1 MNLETWNSELSD
13 YLVGNNIV
21 LCLYLILGVFGN
33 GLVILIYVFRMS
45 KKSDDRYFIPSLAA
59 VDACSCIIGSSYALA
74 LNLLPV
80 RFPGNSLCRILWF
93 FSQASTMSG
102 GTLLMVIAFQRYL
115 KVCRPFFKK
124 WSLKIKRMVIWGTV
138 TVATILSIPTLFLY
152 GEIRVVNES
161 YSSDNITLVGYRCG
175 HSGKAGAL
183 LGYNVF
189 LFVFAV
195 SGIIVITICYIFIGK
210 TIYSKVMVYRK
221 SLRGM
226 KTIPRPELSVSTIS
240 DIKRKTRSVETSDP
254 HSVER
259 GEFEE
264 NPSNLHDHESS
275 DNQRP
280 RPEDETTC
288 TKRKSQDILLKAN
301 FPAMK
306 YHFRHYRYSY
316 MFMTITMVFV
326 IAYLPRIVIML
337 LESVFVQSF
346 WRKPDSVIIGLL
358 FLYRLYIVNHVVNP
372 FIYGFFDAKFRHE
385 VKRLICRHKSESI
398 HPDSQT
404 GR

>member
-1 MNLETWNSELSD
+1 
-13 YLVGNNIV
+13 V

-33 GLVILIYVFRMS
+33 GLVLVVYVFRMS

-59 VDACSCIIGSSYALA
+59 VDACSCVIGSSYALA

-80 RFPGNSLCRILWF
+80 RFPGNSLCRTLWF
-93 FSQASTMSG
+93 LSQASTVTG
-102 GTLLMVIAFQRYL
+102 GTLLMVIAVQRYL

-124 WSLKIKRMVIWGTV
+124 WSLKIKRMVILGTV
-138 TVATILSIPTLFLY
+138 TVATMLSIPTVFLY
-152 GEIRVVNES
+152 GEIRVVNDQ
-161 YSSDNITLVGYRCG
+161 YSSDNVTLVGYRCG
-175 HSGKAGAL
+175 HIGDAGAL

-210 TIYSKVMVYRK
+210 SIYSKVMVYRK
-221 SLRGM
+221 SLRRM
-226 KTIPRPELSVSTIS
+226 KIIPRPELSVSTVS
-240 DIKRKTRSVETSDP
+240 DIKRKTGNDDITDP
-254 HSVER
+254 HSLTVER
-259 GEFEE
+259 RESKE
-264 NPSNLHDHESS
+264 NSVNLHDQESS
-275 DNQRP
+275 DDP
-280 RPEDETTC
+280 RPQPEDKTNY
-288 TKRKSQDILLKAN
+288 TKRRSQDNLLTAN

-306 YHFRHYRYSY
+306 YHFRHYKYSY
-316 MFMTITMVFV
+316 MFMTITVVFV

-337 LESVFVQSF
+337 LESVYVHSF
-346 WRKPDSVIIGLL
+346 WKQPDSAIIGLL

-398 HPDSQT
+398 HSDSQS